1 MTRGWGRDVIRDTD
15 GCLVYVGRRRSL
27 LDLLAHTTRWGERT
41 YLAHGERAISFRETE
56 QRSRSLAAYLAANG
70 VSSGSRVALLTR
82 DQPDDVI
89 AFWAVLLLGGV
100 VVLGS
105 PRWDVDRAY
114 DAFSGADPSLV
125 IAGEAGARLVP
136 RGTPRLGMVELRHAA
151 VRRTALRVP
160 PPKADERA
168 PAVILFTERVA
179 GAPRGVVLSHRA
191 VLANVHSVLA
201 VTGQLPS
208 EIDDGEPG
216 AATVLNVPLSRVGG
230 LQLALT
236 SLATGGRLDFPRC
249 RCHPAATLASR
260 AFPGP
265 RGRVAAWYGALECG
279 GVVTTASEA
288 DLVDRPATVGRPV
301 PAAEVVIDAPGR
313 RRVGEILVRSP
324 AMMSGYRSA
333 AGNADAT
340 LFADTAAGTETAAF
354 TENGFLRTG
363 DRGRLDDDG
372 FLYLVEHLAEHR
384 QSMRSGARPT
394 VSQSAYDRPVTCSRR
409 AMSSTK

>member
-1 MTRGWGRDVIRDTD
+1 MTGGWGREVIRDSD
-15 GCLVYVGRRRSL
+15 GCLVYVGRRHSL

-41 YLAHGERAISFRETE
+41 YLAHGERSISFREAE
-56 QRSRSLAAYLAANG
+56 QRSRSLAAHLATNG
-70 VSSGSRVALLTR
+70 VSPGSRVALLTR

-114 DAFSGADPSLV
+114 DALSGADPGLV

-136 RGTPRLGMVELRHAA
+136 RGMSRLGMVELRHAA
-151 VRRTALRVP
+151 TRRTALRVP
-160 PPKADERA
+160 PPKPDERA
-168 PAVILFTERVA
+168 PAVVLFTERVV
-179 GAPRGVVLSHRA
+179 GAPRGIVLSHRA
-191 VLANVHSVLA
+191 VIANVQSVLA
-201 VTGQLPS
+201 VTGRLPS

-216 AATVLNVPLSRVGG
+216 AAAVLNVPLSRVGG

-236 SLATGGRLDFPRC
+236 SLITGGRLDFPNC

-265 RGRVAAWYGALECG
+265 RGGVAAWYGTLECG

-288 DLVDRPATVGRPV
+288 ELAGRPGTAGRPV
-301 PAAEVVIDAPGR
+301 PAAEVVIDAPDAH
-313 RRVGEILVRSP
+313 RVGEILVRSP
-324 AMMSGYRSA
+324 AMMSGYPSG
-333 AGNADAT
+333 AGSTAT
-340 LFADTAAGTETAAF
+340 F
-354 TENGFLRTG
+354 TDDGFLRTG
-363 DRGRLDDDG
+363 DRGRLDDHG
-372 FLYLVEHLAEHR
+372 YLYVIER
-384 QSMRSGARPT
+384 GDSGGQSIRSGSRPT
-394 VSQSAYDRPVTCSRR
+394 VSQSAYGRPVTCSSR